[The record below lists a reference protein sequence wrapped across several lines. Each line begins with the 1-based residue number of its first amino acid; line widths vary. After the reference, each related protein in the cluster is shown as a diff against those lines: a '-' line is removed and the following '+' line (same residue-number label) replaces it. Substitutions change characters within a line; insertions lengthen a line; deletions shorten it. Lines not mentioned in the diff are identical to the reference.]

1 MAYHGQLK
9 ITSQKFTLELTDV
22 NSTEH
27 NKLAGDVRRV
37 LENVYKDVYGKQFV
51 NITNILFSNGSVL
64 ADYEVQLTDTSSDA
78 EVQTVLANYVNAQNG
93 KLGVLTVIVSS
104 S

>member
-37 LENVYKDVYGKQFV
+37 VCGN
-51 NITNILFSNGSVL
+51 
-64 ADYEVQLTDTSSDA
+64 
-78 EVQTVLANYVNAQNG
+78 
-93 KLGVLTVIVSS
+93 
-104 S
+104 